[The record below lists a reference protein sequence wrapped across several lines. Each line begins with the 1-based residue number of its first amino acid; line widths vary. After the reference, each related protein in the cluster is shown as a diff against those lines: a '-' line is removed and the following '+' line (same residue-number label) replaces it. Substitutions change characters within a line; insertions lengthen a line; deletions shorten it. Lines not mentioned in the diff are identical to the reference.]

1 MVEKYM
7 QNGQL
12 LQLKGHLQEQL
23 SFFTSLQFDQD
34 FAAGKLKALVLDMI
48 HNIAVMVDLL
58 NHRTGQNKDSGE
70 DEEFV
75 IAKTDFL
82 LAVCR

>member
-1 MVEKYM
+1 
-7 QNGQL
+7 
-12 LQLKGHLQEQL
+12 
-23 SFFTSLQFDQD
+23 
-34 FAAGKLKALVLDMI
+34 
-48 HNIAVMVDLL
+48 MVDLL

-82 LAVCR
+82 LAVCRGLAGNLPADLRYTFDRKVCKWPRTIL